1 MLKFIFWTLLGLNAV
16 LLAYGQ
22 GLLGSFKA
30 SEREPARINNQINT
44 DKLVLQGQQVAQAA
58 RAPQLA
64 QVPGLAAVLPPP
76 PPAQPAAA
84 QVNGLLAC
92 TEFGNFAAAEG
103 RRFERLTAP
112 LELADRQS
120 QEEVTAQEITSYMVM
135 IPPLGSKDAANSKA
149 AELQAQGVTN
159 YFIMNETTPT
169 KWAISL
175 GVFKAETAAQT
186 LLAALKKQGVTG
198 ARIAGRSS
206 STTRLVYRFRN
217 IDVPTRGKLEAIATR
232 FNAETRI
239 CK

>member
-16 LLAYGQ
+16 LFAYGQ

-30 SEREPARINNQINT
+30 SEREPARIKNQINT
-44 DKLVLQGQQVAQAA
+44 DKLLLQGPQVLQ
-58 RAPQLA
+58 AP

-76 PPAQPAAA
+76 PPAQPAAVP
-84 QVNGLLAC
+84 VNGLLAC

-120 QEEVTAQEITSYMVM
+120 QEEVAAQEITSYMVM
-135 IPPLGSKDAANSKA
+135 IPPLGSKDAANTKA
-149 AELQAQGVTN
+149 AELKAQGVTN
-159 YFIMNETTPT
+159 YFIINDTTPT

-232 FNAETRI
+232 FNAETRT